1 MLYLWYICKN
11 RTMITM
17 SKLIIASNRLPVK
30 IKKTN
35 DEQLTI
41 TPSAGGLATG
51 LKSYHKSNNSIWI
64 GWPGITPESS
74 KEEKT
79 IQTLLKEEQC
89 LPVFL
94 DEELISNYYDGFS
107 NATLWPLFHYF
118 SEITEFN
125 ETYWEAYCKV
135 NELFAKA
142 IINQAEENDTVWV
155 HDYQLLLLPNILR
168 EQRPDLT
175 IGFFLHIPFPSYEL
189 IRTLPWREEIVEGLL
204 GADLIGFHTYDYAR
218 HFISAVKR
226 LLGYDVDFTQIKLEN
241 RQVFVD
247 VFPMG
252 IDYDKFESH
261 ALAIQ
266 SKPIQERS
274 KQHQDI
280 DRFLLR
286 MPDRQLVLSID
297 RLDYTKGIP
306 ERIKAFRY
314 FLDKHPEYKEKVSL
328 IMLTVPS
335 RTDVEH
341 YQKLKNEIDILVG
354 NINGE
359 YGTLNWNPV
368 IYFYRSLPFDNLIE
382 LYSSADVALLTPLR
396 DGMNLVA
403 KEYLASKVNHK
414 GVLILSEMAGASKEL
429 GEAISVNPNNIA
441 DTAEAIY
448 QALTMP
454 DDEQEK
460 AIRTMQ
466 QRIKRY
472 DIHKWAS
479 EFMNSLQETIEKQ
492 SEHHAR
498 KISSVIKEK
507 IQSVYYE
514 SSSRVIFLDYDGTLQ
529 RFYNN
534 PQAAGPDDELYK
546 LLDNIAKD
554 TNNKLIL
561 ISGRDKDTFERWFGK
576 RKYTLIAEH
585 GAWLKEV
592 GKDWIERKPV
602 HSEWKENI
610 LPVLES
616 YVDRTPGSLIEEK
629 TYSLAWHYRK
639 ADIELGVLRALELT
653 HDISNLIINQDL
665 ELMEGKKVIEV
676 KVSGINKGTAA
687 AEFLHSKSP
696 DFIMAI
702 GDDWTDEYLFKELSD
717 DAFTIKVGSDNSVA
731 RFYLNNYK
739 AVRSFLA
746 ELSVKK

>member
-1 MLYLWYICKN
+1 
-11 RTMITM
+11 M
-17 SKLIIASNRLPVK
+17 SKLIIASNRLPIK
-30 IKKTN
+30 IDKKEE
-35 DEQLTI
+35 DLTI
-41 TPSAGGLATG
+41 TTSAGGLATG

-64 GWPGITPESS
+64 GWPGLIPESEQE
-74 KEEKT
+74 KET
-79 IQTLLKEEQC
+79 ITSLLKKEQC
-89 LPVFL
+89 LPVFP
-94 DEELISNYYDGFS
+94 DEELFANYYEGFS

-118 SEITEFN
+118 TELTEYN

-135 NELFAKA
+135 NEMFAEA
-142 IINQAEENDTVWV
+142 IIENAQENDTVWV

-168 EQRPDLT
+168 EKRPDLI

-189 IRTLPWREEIVEGLL
+189 IRILPWREEITEGLL

-218 HFISAVKR
+218 HFISTVKR

-252 IDYDKFESH
+252 IDYKKFEN
-261 ALAIQ
+261 LAMEIQ
-266 SKPIQERS
+266 SKPIQQRS
-274 KQHQDI
+274 KEHQDI

-286 MPDRQLVLSID
+286 MPERQLILSID

-306 ERIKAFRY
+306 QRIKAFKY
-314 FLDKHPEYKEKVSL
+314 FLEHHPEYKEKVSL

-335 RTDVEH
+335 RTDVDH
-341 YQKLKNEIDILVG
+341 YQKLKNEIDVLVG
-354 NINGE
+354 NINGQ

-403 KEYLASKVNHK
+403 KEYIASKVNHK
-414 GVLILSEMAGASKEL
+414 GVLILSEMAGAWKEL

-454 DDEQEK
+454 EEEQEK
-460 AIRTMQ
+460 AVRAMQ

-479 EFMNSLQETIEKQ
+479 EFMNSLKESVEKQ

-498 KISSVIKEK
+498 KISTVIKNK
-507 IQSVYYE
+507 IKNAYSA
-514 SSSRVIFLDYDGTLQ
+514 SSSRLIFLDYDGTLQ

-534 PQAAGPDDELYK
+534 PQAAGPDDELYGI
-546 LLDNIAKD
+546 LDNIAKNKK
-554 TNNKLIL
+554 NNLVL
-561 ISGRDKDTFERWFGK
+561 ISGRDKKTFDRWFGN
-576 RKYTLIAEH
+576 RNYTLIAEH
-585 GAWLKEV
+585 GAWLKQA
-592 GKDWIERKPV
+592 GKDWVERKPV
-602 HSEWKENI
+602 HSDWKKNI

-629 TYSLAWHYRK
+629 TYSLVWHYRK
-639 ADIELGVLRALELT
+639 ADIELGALRALELT
-653 HDISNLIINQDL
+653 HHISNLLINQDL
-665 ELMEGKKVIEV
+665 EILEGKKVIEI

-687 AEFLHSKSP
+687 SEFLHSNQS

-702 GDDWTDEYLFKELSD
+702 GDDWTDEFLFKELPQDSH
-717 DAFTIKVGSDNSVA
+717 TIKVGSDNSA
-731 RFYLNNYK
+731 AKFYLNNYK
-739 AVRSFLA
+739 EVRSFLT
-746 ELSVKK
+746 ELTTDAKK

>member
-1 MLYLWYICKN
+1 
-11 RTMITM
+11 M
-17 SKLIIASNRLPVK
+17 SRLIIASNRLPVK
-30 IKKTN
+30 IDKVETKL
-35 DEQLTI
+35 EI

-51 LKSYHKSNNSIWI
+51 LKSYHKNSDSIWI
-64 GWPGITPESS
+64 GWPGLMPESK
-74 KEEKT
+74 KESEEITK
-79 IQTLLKEEQC
+79 LLKIEQC

-118 SEITEFN
+118 TEITEFN

-135 NELFAKA
+135 NELFAEA
-142 IINQAEENDTVWV
+142 IIENSQENDTVWV
-155 HDYQLLLLPNILR
+155 HDYQLLLVPNILR
-168 EQRPDLT
+168 KKRPDLN

-218 HFISAVKR
+218 HFISASKR
-226 LLGYDVDFTQIKLEN
+226 LFGYDVDFTQIKLEN
-241 RQVFVD
+241 RQVMVD

-252 IDYDKFESH
+252 IDYKKFESH
-261 ALAIQ
+261 ALEIQ

-274 KQHQDI
+274 KEHQDI

-286 MPDRQLVLSID
+286 MPNRKLILSID

-314 FLDKHPEYKEKVSL
+314 FLEKHPEYKEKVSL

-341 YQKLKNEIDILVG
+341 YQNLKNEIDILVG
-354 NINGE
+354 NTNGE
-359 YGTLNWNPV
+359 FGTLNWNPV

-403 KEYLASKVNHK
+403 KEYIASKVNHK
-414 GVLILSEMAGASKEL
+414 GVLILSEMAGAAKEL

-441 DTAEAIY
+441 DTADAIY
-448 QALTMP
+448 QALTMSVE
-454 DDEQEK
+454 EQEK
-460 AIRTMQ
+460 SIRTMQ

-479 EFMNSLQETIEKQ
+479 EFMNELQETVEKKT
-492 SEHHAR
+492 EHHAR
-498 KISSVIKEK
+498 KISARVKGIINNDYSKT
-507 IQSVYYE
+507 
-514 SSSRVIFLDYDGTLQ
+514 SSRLIFLDYDGTLQ

-534 PQAAGPDDELYK
+534 PQAASPDEELYK
-546 LLDNIAKD
+546 LLDNLTKD
-554 TNNKLIL
+554 KKNKLVL
-561 ISGRDKDTFERWFGK
+561 ISGRDKDTFERWFGDK
-576 RKYTLIAEH
+576 KYTLIAEH
-585 GAWLKEV
+585 GAWLRES
-592 GKDWIERKPV
+592 GKGWIERKTV
-602 HSEWKENI
+602 HSEWKDSI

-629 TYSLAWHYRK
+629 TYSLVWHYRK
-639 ADIELGVLRALELT
+639 ADIELGDIRALELV
-653 HDISNLIINQDL
+653 HDISGLIYNQDL
-665 ELMEGKKVIEV
+665 EIMEGKKVIEI

-687 AEFLHSKSP
+687 SEFLLSNPS
-696 DFIMAI
+696 DFILAM
-702 GDDWTDEYLFKELSD
+702 GDDWTDEFLFKELPET
-717 DAFTIKVGSDNSVA
+717 ACTIKVGSDNSAAKFFV
-731 RFYLNNYK
+731 NNYK
-739 AVRSFLA
+739 DVRGFLA
-746 ELSVKK
+746 ELASVKK